1 MTADDKIIQPRRH
14 HHGRHQAHRMGSVM
28 TPRCLLPW
36 AALAFLPVLVAAALL
51 GLLINLWRD

>member
-1 MTADDKIIQPRRH
+1 
-14 HHGRHQAHRMGSVM
+14 M

-36 AALAFLPVLVAAALL
+36 AALALLPVLAAAALL

>member
-14 HHGRHQAHRMGSVM
+14 HHGRHQARRMGSAM

-36 AALAFLPVLVAAALL
+36 VTLALLPVLAAAALL
-51 GLLINLWRD
+51 GPLINLWRD